1 MIDAV
6 YHTNFRLSEIMM
18 IEIIT
23 EIDIKLTII
32 IIKVE
37 VIFIRSSVI

>member
-6 YHTNFRLSEIMM
+6 YHTNFRLNEIMM

-32 IIKVE
+32 IIEVE
-37 VIFIRSSVI
+37 VIFIRSSVK